1 MSNTQFEVTQH
12 PIHPL
17 AWIEMNCPDINP
29 SQPSSEGI
37 PPQSPPPRPK
47 GDAVVKALLAI
58 EKEAKKTRQRY
69 LTESLIG
76 DWQLYFST
84 SGKVRPSDRQRSGFY
99 WPKLFPA
106 QISFHSSAE
115 EGASD
120 SAPLSIHNQ
129 IRLGQLELTLS
140 GAARYLEQ
148 KSLLAFDFTQIQLRL
163 FGKTLYHG
171 KFPGRTSAT
180 PFSEIPINKLAFFSF
195 FCIRD
200 RWIAARGRGG
210 GLAIWVKKF

>member
-1 MSNTQFEVTQH
+1 MSKIQSEVAQQT
-12 PIHPL
+12 IHPL
-17 AWIEMNCPDINP
+17 VWIEMNCLGSNS
-29 SQPSSEGI
+29 SQPSSEGT

-47 GDAVVKALLAI
+47 GDAVVKALLAL
-58 EKEAKKTRQRY
+58 EKEAKKTRQRF
-69 LTESLIG
+69 LAESLIG

-120 SAPLSIHNQ
+120 VPLSIQNQ

-140 GAARYLEQ
+140 GMARYLEQ

-163 FGKTLYHG
+163 FGKMLYHG
-171 KFPGRTSAT
+171 KFPSRTSAT
-180 PFSEIPINKLAFFSF
+180 PFSESPINKLAFFSF

-210 GLAIWVKKF
+210 GLAIWVKKN